1 MVSKKLLTEAQASQ
15 YIGMSRS
22 FLRQSRM
29 DGIRINRTPGPAWIR
44 VGTRSI
50 RYSIDALD
58 EWCDSFPTHVPNKG
72 KAA

>member
-1 MVSKKLLTEAQASQ
+1 MTSIKLLTEAQAAQ

-29 DGIRINRTPGPAWIR
+29 HGIRENRTPGPAWIQ

-50 RYSIDALD
+50 RYPIASLD
-58 EWCDSFPTHVPNKG
+58 EWINSFPTYEPNKG
-72 KAA
+72 NAE